1 MTQQETQSAISFDD
15 LRSLAVERGP
25 CITAGIA
32 IPNPLQLHA
41 RIQNTIRGIEKRL
54 KDLGGN
60 SEDESELVEPI
71 KTFARA
77 IEAERQWSVGL
88 VLYRSPDLFRHF
100 LLRDAIED
108 FVTVSLRFQI
118 RPLVSLMSREQTFYV
133 LCLSEKH
140 TRLFLYTYQCR
151 QELDLRRLAPQT
163 LQVWMNTRTPD
174 HVLDNRSAG
183 GPSLGKMKGVM
194 FGTSTDRERHDE
206 YLRHFFKEIDE
217 GVRRIV
223 ESQTGTRTPPMILV
237 GVEEEVALYRRVNSY
252 PHLAERA
259 VVGSAEGFEPNEL
272 HERVMD
278 IGREMQPPLLQKALN
293 QVKEAFG
300 TQRAVFEAGEIVQR
314 AEEGRVADLL
324 LREDEG
330 PRDDLLNL
338 AALKTIQHRGHAFAV
353 KKSLLPD
360 GTDVVALL
368 RY

>member
-1 MTQQETQSAISFDD
+1 MTQQEMQNAISFDD
-15 LRSLAVERGP
+15 LRFLAVARAP
-25 CITAGIA
+25 CISAGIA

-41 RIQNTIRGIEKRL
+41 RLQNTIRGIEKRL

-60 SEDESELVEPI
+60 SEDQSELVEPI
-71 KTFARA
+71 KTFASA
-77 IEAERQWSVGL
+77 IEGERDWSVGL
-88 VLYRSPDLFRHF
+88 VLYRSPGLFRHF

-118 RPLVSLMSREQTFYV
+118 RPLVSLMSREQEFYV

-151 QELDLRRLAPQT
+151 QELHLRRLAPQS
-163 LQVWMNTRTPD
+163 LQAWMNTRTPD

-206 YLRHFFKEIDE
+206 YLRHFFKEVDE
-217 GVRRIV
+217 GVRRILDG
-223 ESQTGTRTPPMILV
+223 QTGSRTPAMILA
-237 GVEEEVALYRRVNSY
+237 GVDEEVALYRRVNSY
-252 PHLAERA
+252 PRLAERA
-259 VVGSAEGFEPNEL
+259 VAGSPDGFEPNEL

-278 IGREMQPPLLQKALN
+278 IGREIQPPLLQKALD
-293 QVKEAFG
+293 QVKEVFG
-300 TQRAVFEAGEIVQR
+300 TKRAVFEAEEIVQR

-324 LREDEG
+324 LSEDEG
-330 PRDDLLNL
+330 PRDDLVNL

-353 KKSLLPD
+353 KKSMLPD